1 MKNMILNNWN
11 AWRIIRLVLS
21 IVFVVAGFMNTDYFL
36 AAGGG
41 FIFFQAL
48 FNTGCC
54 AMGNCAD
61 GSCEVKYEKVK
72 SK

>member
-1 MKNMILNNWN
+1 MKELILNNWN
-11 AWRIIRLVLS
+11 AWRIIRMVLS
-21 IVFVVAGFMNTDYFL
+21 IVFIVAGFMNLDYFL
-36 AAGGG
+36 VAGGG

-54 AMGNCAD
+54 AAGNCSD